1 MPYAPD
7 RAASRHGRDRD
18 LLPAGPR
25 PGPYEL
31 SYDVRR
37 GYQQPLRP
45 RPAAPREEVILF
57 RAADPAEREDGASAV
72 PG

>member
-25 PGPYEL
+25 MGPYEL
-31 SYDVRR
+31 RYDVRR
-37 GYQQPLRP
+37 GYQEPLRDP
-45 RPAAPREEVILF
+45 GDAGPAEDVLLF
-57 RAADPAEREDGASAV
+57 RGRDPRDDRGA
-72 PG
+72 